1 LIFRCLKVNK
11 PLKRTFLGIED
22 FFGKHLGLFWELRT
36 FLGSS
41 LGLFWELRTFLGSLI
56 RTFLGRKILI

>member
-36 FLGSS
+36 FLGKKKS
-41 LGLFWELRTFLGSLI
+41 LFKSKNESEITILDSF
-56 RTFLGRKILI
+56 RTFLGRK